1 MKCLSEPEL
10 DGLVCMWTALGRQ
23 CAGKFIKKNLLSS
36 KILFMVLKLVLAS
49 NPAGKLPL
57 LVHVAAILVL

>member
-23 CAGKFIKKNLLSS
+23 CAGKFIKKKKKKRGLQVNNL
-36 KILFMVLKLVLAS
+36 
-49 NPAGKLPL
+49 
-57 LVHVAAILVL
+57 

>member
-23 CAGKFIKKNLLSS
+23 CALTKQKKKKRGLQVNNL
-36 KILFMVLKLVLAS
+36 
-49 NPAGKLPL
+49 
-57 LVHVAAILVL
+57 

>member
-23 CAGKFIKKNLLSS
+23 CAGKFIKKKRKKKKRGLQVNNL
-36 KILFMVLKLVLAS
+36 
-49 NPAGKLPL
+49 
-57 LVHVAAILVL
+57 

>member
-23 CAGKFIKKNLLSS
+23 CAGKFIKKKKRGLQVNNL
-36 KILFMVLKLVLAS
+36 
-49 NPAGKLPL
+49 
-57 LVHVAAILVL
+57 

>member
-23 CAGKFIKKNLLSS
+23 CAGKFIKK
-36 KILFMVLKLVLAS
+36 KKKKEVYR
-49 NPAGKLPL
+49 
-57 LVHVAAILVL
+57 